1 MRAQFSHENTSHPP
15 EEVDTIIRNII
26 TLKDYTLGEYY
37 NSSLGNKTDKFMTKS
52 FITDILKTFDPDQC
66 KFAEHIR
73 TKYSCYAIYQG
84 KQKKYTIYR
93 CDQHNEFY
101 IYVRH
106 SDDMVCLFTC
116 KC

>member
-1 MRAQFSHENTSHPP
+1 MSSKFSHENTTHSVS
-15 EEVDTIIRNII
+15 EIDSIIQDTLLIH
-26 TLKDYTLGEYY
+26 DYTVGEFYH
-37 NSSLGNKTDKFMTKS
+37 SSLRGKTDKFLTKS

-73 TKYSCYAIYQG
+73 TKYAAYLIQEN
-84 KQKKYTIYR
+84 KQKKYSIYR

-101 IYVRH
+101 AYVRH
-106 SDDMVCLFTC
+106 SDNMVVLFTC